1 MSSAVEHIMKE
12 GNILAILIKTENLP
26 LQGEKGKL
34 WFPTPEQF
42 PLQVG
47 VHHREEQET
56 VAAHRHLPF
65 PELRNLPVQEFFYVI
80 SGKVK
85 VDLYGSDEK
94 KHCERVL
101 TTGDCILLNTAHGL
115 TFLEKTKLIE
125 LKQGPYRGKE
135 QEKKYL

>member
-1 MSSAVEHIMKE
+1 MPSAVEQIMKD
-12 GNILAILIKTENLP
+12 GDILALIIKTGTLEP
-26 LQGEKGKL
+26 AQAKEKL
-34 WFPTPEQF
+34 WFPTPEHF
-42 PLQVG
+42 PLQMG

-65 PELRNLPVQEFFYVI
+65 AELRDFPVQEFFYVI

-85 VDLYGSDEK
+85 VDLYGRDEK

-101 TTGDCILLNTAHGL
+101 TAGDCIILNTAHGL

-135 QEKKYL
+135 QEKRYL